1 MSDEGDGRSEPAE
14 VPAAQQNASKPP
26 VEASTGPNALAV
38 VSFIA
43 AVLYFAVAIG
53 LGVAGHTAPIWLVVL
68 PLVAVI
74 GGYVARGQTMRN
86 GRGGS
91 YLALLGLVLGFIALA
106 LLAFGLALALL
117 TAR

>member
-1 MSDEGDGRSEPAE
+1 MSDQGEGPAEPAE
-14 VPAAQQNASKPP
+14 VPAA
-26 VEASTGPNALAV
+26 EHTASTPPIEVSRGPNTLAL

-43 AVLYFAVAIG
+43 AVLYFGVAIG

-68 PLVAVI
+68 PLVAVLA
-74 GGYVARGQTMRN
+74 GYVARGQTQRN

-91 YLALLGLVLGFIALA
+91 YLALLGMVFGFIALA